1 MDSQEVLK
9 EILLGYL
16 KNPQHNITSITIKTS
31 KETCS
36 INLERMTYEFLEGWE
51 ALMMVTEPELIY
63 DGVRGMK
70 RLVQSMLSGNDLPIR
85 VSLEIK

>member
-36 INLERMTYEFLEGWE
+36 INLERMTYEYLEGWE
-51 ALMMVTEPELIY
+51 AWMMVTEPKLIF

-70 RLVQSMLSGNDLPIR
+70 RLLQSMLAGNDLPIR
-85 VSLEIK
+85 FSLEIK